1 MSGCSSLCVRSM
13 FWKNLLGAGNADFIH
28 ELNAKSL
35 RKSNQHCAETEDVAS
50 KTQVAME
57 RICTPDDQKAETV
70 SNKKKNLPN
79 IHLCDRMAR
88 QARTADTQLRSWG
101 NDNILFAN
109 QIVTEIRSRHWSEF

>member
-70 SNKKKNLPN
+70 SNKKKKTFQTY
-79 IHLCDRMAR
+79 ICVIEWRDRHVR
-88 QARTADTQLRSWG
+88 QMHNFDRGEMTTFSL
-101 NDNILFAN
+101 
-109 QIVTEIRSRHWSEF
+109 QIR